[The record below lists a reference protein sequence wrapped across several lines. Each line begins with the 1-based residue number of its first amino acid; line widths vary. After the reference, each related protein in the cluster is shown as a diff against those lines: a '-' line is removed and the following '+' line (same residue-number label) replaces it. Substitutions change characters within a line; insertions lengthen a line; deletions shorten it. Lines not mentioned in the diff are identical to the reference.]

1 MSSHKNLH
9 FFNKSGD
16 SLNLNYNENTQ
27 LFEGS
32 LLFDENS
39 TDTFK
44 TYALY
49 TLEKVVESVAL
60 FRNSKKSNP
69 RLLAILLF
77 WYMYTRYSHLF
88 LTHFINPIIQPF

>member
-1 MSSHKNLH
+1 MSSHKQLA

-44 TYALY
+44 TYAL
-49 TLEKVVESVAL
+49 
-60 FRNSKKSNP
+60 
-69 RLLAILLF
+69 
-77 WYMYTRYSHLF
+77 
-88 LTHFINPIIQPF
+88 